1 MERIV
6 VNYNNGNV
14 KEFIDPSGQ
23 IISGDS
29 LIITT
34 KKMIDGDDNSDY
46 HIITTSEVIS
56 LKDIKNFL
64 KITPTRKLNIEEN
77 VSEK

>member
-1 MERIV
+1 MF
-6 VNYNNGNV
+6 Y
-14 KEFIDPSGQ
+14 KE
-23 IISGDS
+23 
-29 LIITT
+29 
-34 KKMIDGDDNSDY
+34 N
-46 HIITTSEVIS
+46 EVIN